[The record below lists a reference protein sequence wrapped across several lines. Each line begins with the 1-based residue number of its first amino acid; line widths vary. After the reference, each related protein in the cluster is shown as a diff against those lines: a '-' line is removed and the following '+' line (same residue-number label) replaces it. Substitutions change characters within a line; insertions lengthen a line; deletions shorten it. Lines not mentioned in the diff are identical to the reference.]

1 MKGFLDK
8 TWAKAA
14 AFVLTLVF
22 GVLTVLG
29 GVGVGILIS
38 YDVFLD
44 GGDFM
49 RQTMYEGSCVRSI
62 DTADSFLRGTLANA
76 GVLVSDGT
84 YDYDTVENGDI
95 TEEEQAQVI
104 SDLPRVFAEEF
115 SRDAADC
122 HLTVTVR
129 GNGEVVGT
137 FENFELTD
145 GDKPLYTTQETFTY
159 ALNTGNTAMVT
170 IAADLLRS
178 ENAPSYS
185 YLLCQWLLE
194 HTGLTIFL
202 TALFALLALFFFC
215 FLMASA
221 GHWAGHEGIHLT
233 WLDKI
238 PADVWL
244 IVLLCTFFI
253 GWEAFYYGWGRV
265 FFCAALV
272 PLVLLFLCAFA
283 AQCKAGTVLRSAL
296 IARIARF
303 LWRIVRSLF
312 LGLWRIAKSL
322 PLIWKTA
329 LAGLVLAFVEFFL
342 FEQSRSASESTVIFL
357 LLKLVELLA
366 ILYIALNLRMLQK
379 GGEKLAF
386 AVLGANGLST
396 LILWWLAIHQTQS
409 YAPDAQ
415 TAALAQLGQLA
426 AFAARWLP
434 LGTAWLLVLAGTL
447 FCISLV
453 RSALQAVHYTVWRT
467 DTQLGSRGGWLS
479 RFEFRVRSSEI
490 SYADVRVSPIARLMK
505 RWPVFVVAGSCRPE
519 LPLFVYRSGQEELFR
534 ELLPEFRMPPDT
546 RHDLTHRSAVFFAP
560 AGIPFGLCLLLVL
573 VSRSVLPALTGT
585 LLIPTAVFA
594 VFLAGGLMGWLKE
607 GIWLREGRFTLRR
620 QKGVYLHCICVF
632 HPDVCLR
639 TFQTPW
645 AARYQRMTLTLA
657 LPGQVRLK
665 VRSIPVR
672 DAAPCLNALEQET

>member
-1 MKGFLDK
+1 MNREKHFHPL
-8 TWAKAA
+8 AA
-14 AFVLTLVF
+14 L
-22 GVLTVLG
+22 
-29 GVGVGILIS
+29 
-38 YDVFLD
+38 
-44 GGDFM
+44 
-49 RQTMYEGSCVRSI
+49 
-62 DTADSFLRGTLANA
+62 
-76 GVLVSDGT
+76 
-84 YDYDTVENGDI
+84 
-95 TEEEQAQVI
+95 
-104 SDLPRVFAEEF
+104 
-115 SRDAADC
+115 
-122 HLTVTVR
+122 H
-129 GNGEVVGT
+129 
-137 FENFELTD
+137 
-145 GDKPLYTTQETFTY
+145 
-159 ALNTGNTAMVT
+159 
-170 IAADLLRS
+170 LLRKTLLV
-178 ENAPSYS
+178 
-185 YLLCQWLLE
+185 YLLPLVQVLFDRNWD
-194 HTGLTIFL
+194 
-202 TALFALLALFFFC
+202 AL
-215 FLMASA
+215 
-221 GHWAGHEGIHLT
+221 
-233 WLDKI
+233 
-238 PADVWL
+238 
-244 IVLLCTFFI
+244 
-253 GWEAFYYGWGRV
+253 R
-265 FFCAALV
+265 AALRQD
-272 PLVLLFLCAFA
+272 LVLLFFISAVCWAVYYGGRWQVDA
-283 AQCKAGTVLRSAL
+283 EGTVHVSWRLGVRLDRALRAEGLAAL
-296 IARIARF
+296 MLEQPLLYRLTGACRVVLYPVGQTKTITLYLTRQQAEELADVLLPVTDP
-303 LWRIVRSLF
+303 LWH
-312 LGLWRIAKSL
+312 A
-322 PLIWKTA
+322 P
-329 LAGLVLAFVEFFL
+329 
-342 FEQSRSASESTVIFL
+342 
-357 LLKLVELLA
+357 
-366 ILYIALNLRMLQK
+366 K

-386 AVLGANGLST
+386 TVLGANGLST

-573 VSRSVLPALTGT
+573 ASRSVLPALTGT

-639 TFQTPW
+639 TFQSPW

-672 DAAPCLNALEQET
+672 DAAPCLNALEQKT